1 MLKQFVTRFFTLTF
15 LLLFTLVLAA
25 CPANRLTTESTTTE
39 SATVNDA
46 IVTAAP
52 TEETSRDV
60 AAQNENPAASTSSDA
75 VTFTIVPDGTEARFS
90 IYELLMGQDKT
101 VVGTTAAVEGSITV
115 DPANPASATIA
126 PIRIDASTLATDSGR
141 RDGAIQRWILESNKE
156 QYKYIVFTPTQLD
169 GLPATVAIGEP
180 FTFAVIGD
188 LTIRDVTKQETFT
201 VTVTATSET
210 ELVGL
215 GQTTVMRGDY
225 NLTIPSVPSVANV
238 AEEVPLEIEF
248 RATAS

>member
-1 MLKQFVTRFFTLTF
+1 MFKQFGPRPMGI
-15 LLLFTLVLAA
+15 LLLLALTLFLVA
-25 CPANRLTTESTTTE
+25 CPAGEPAAE
-39 SATVNDA
+39 SA
-46 IVTAAP
+46 
-52 TEETSRDV
+52 V
-60 AAQNENPAASTSSDA
+60 APAAEATAPSEEKAATTDNLAQAASPDA
-75 VTFTIVPDGTEARFS
+75 VTFTIVTEGTEARFS

-101 VVGTTAAVEGSITV
+101 VIGATSAVEGSISV
-115 DPANPASATIA
+115 DRANPGTATMS